1 VKIVMRPP
9 KKDPAAGAAGGVGGS
24 EGPGVLVVPVEVPV
38 EVFESDASEEE
49 EKMLRAK
56 KLARAEKLA
65 MAMAMVMT
73 FVMPSTGTPGEE
85 VGKVLVRRVLLAA
98 LESTIYVSGYSLED
112 LVPAFPR
119 TVELL
124 ARQQAVIDVV
134 IHCVHTNV
142 LSWALDPSFIY
153 ACVVD
158 LQARHVIRMAKAFAC
173 GLRGDVFA
181 LEDEDAVC
189 TDQTD
194 HMNPRVLRDIGA
206 GVAEEALANEFRYM
220 HPLTWA
226 TVVRMHQENLVTAIA
241 DEVTTVVTNAVQD
254 FLRPDHVDDH
264 GDDSP
269 IDVLS
274 LGCGVSRTV
283 AVDSSAFVKCLRWT
297 FVDVCG
303 SYSVMKSAEL
313 LDAGADREPEPEP
326 VPEPVLEPVS
336 EPVTTST
343 CTCTDPTDP
352 VMGSITDNVALD
364 PAPGNVAYLVS
375 ALDDMIGS
383 ATTRK
388 VPWHD
393 GPVTP
398 KTYNRVDV
406 LHELPEEWTGKFHAA
421 VIAMTLP
428 THKAPALLTEAARV
442 IRPGG
447 RLVIAERILP
457 GDSVDLCM
465 PTLLCSTI
473 SETLPSS
480 CHSTWREKDKMGRPV
495 QFIIVQL

>member
-1 VKIVMRPP
+1 
-9 KKDPAAGAAGGVGGS
+9 
-24 EGPGVLVVPVEVPV
+24 
-38 EVFESDASEEE
+38 
-49 EKMLRAK
+49 
-56 KLARAEKLA
+56 
-65 MAMAMVMT
+65 MAMVMT
-73 FVMPSTGTPGEE
+73 FVMPSTGTRGEE
-85 VGKVLVRRVLLAA
+85 VSKVLVRRVLLAA
-98 LESTIYVSGYSLED
+98 LESTIYVSGYTLED

-119 TVELL
+119 TDESL

-134 IHCVHTNV
+134 IRCVHTNV

-173 GLRGDVFA
+173 GLCGDVFA
-181 LEDEDAVC
+181 LEDEDAVF

-194 HMNPRVLRDIGA
+194 HMDPRVLRDIGA

-274 LGCGVSRTV
+274 LGCGVSRSV
-283 AVDSSAFVKCLRWT
+283 AVASSAYVKCLRWT

-326 VPEPVLEPVS
+326 VLEPILEPVLEP
-336 EPVTTST
+336 ETTST
-343 CTCTDPTDP
+343 CTCTDPVTAVTDP
-352 VMGSITDNVALD
+352 VMGSIPDNVALD
-364 PAPGNVAYLVS
+364 PAPGSVAYLVS

-398 KTYNRVDV
+398 KTYHRVDV
-406 LHELPEEWTGKFHAA
+406 LHELPEEWTGKFHVAL
-421 VIAMTLP
+421 IAMTLP

-447 RLVIAERILP
+447 RLVIAERILT